1 MRRIAGLIF
10 GLLVTATA
18 FAQPR
23 IMIGEM
29 LQAHNSIRRNLG
41 LPPLAWSDRLAA
53 RAQEWA
59 QSLMA
64 KGEFRHN
71 PRTPYGE
78 NLFEITGAQ
87 AQPAEVVRAWALE
100 ASDYDHRSNRCTGTS
115 GHYTQI
121 VWRDTKEVGC
131 AATGGIKREIW
142 VCEYDPPGNVIGQR
156 PY

>member
-1 MRRIAGLIF
+1 MSSELRWVTLMFIA
-10 GLLVTATA
+10 VTGVGQSHTA
-18 FAQPR
+18 LE
-23 IMIGEM
+23 EM
-29 LQAHNSIRRNLG
+29 LQAHNSIRLNLG
-41 LPPLAWSDRLAA
+41 LAPLAWSDRLVA

-59 QSLMA
+59 QSLLA

-78 NLFEITGAQ
+78 NLFEIRGSQ
-87 AQPAEVVRAWALE
+87 AQPAEVVRAWASE
-100 ASDYDHRSNRCTGTS
+100 ARGYDYKSNRCTGTC

-121 VWRDTKEVGC
+121 VWRDTREVGC
-131 AATGGIKREIW
+131 GAAGGVKREIW